1 MAWTKEQTDAINLD
15 HNNIIVS
22 AGAGSGKTA
31 VLTERVLRKIKS
43 GVHIDE
49 LLIMT
54 FTNAAAKEMKDRIR
68 KKLKKE
74 NMISELD
81 LIDSAYITTFD
92 SFSLSI
98 VKKYHYLLGL
108 DRNVGI
114 SDDALINIYK
124 KKLMDEI
131 FDEYYASGSIEFKHF
146 IKDFCYKDDEQ
157 LKALLL
163 KISDKLDMKIDK
175 KKYLNTYLDT
185 YYKDEFIDKA
195 ISSYFDVI
203 EKYKSYI
210 EEDIKNLSLYLDSKY
225 MERLNQVINPLLKAR
240 DYDEVVK
247 SIEFRLPNIDKD
259 ADTEAKNIK
268 KEISSIVTNIKSL
281 CVYENTE
288 QIREEILSTKSNMGL
303 IIEILNLFDNN
314 FSKIKQ
320 ENNMYSFNDI
330 SRFAI
335 KIVEENLSV
344 RDELT
349 NKFNEIM
356 VDEYQDTNDIQEY
369 FVSLISKNN
378 VYMVGDIKQS
388 IYRFRNANPN
398 IFKNKYDLYAN
409 TDSGIKIDLLKN
421 FRSRKEVL
429 DNINL
434 VFNNLMFDDLGGA
447 DYRKSHQMVF
457 GNNTYIEEG
466 KTNQNYDFEILTYK
480 KEDTKFSDTEKE
492 IFAIGKDIKEKI
504 ENNYLIFDKDMLIL
518 RKAEY
523 SDFVI
528 LLDRTR
534 DFDLYK
540 KVFEYLGIPLT
551 LYKDEEIKSS
561 SDILI
566 IKNILKLEEAIDKES
581 FDNSFKYAY
590 LSLGRSFLFEL
601 SDEELFHTI
610 KTGNYKDTIIYKKCE
625 ELYNY
630 YYEVSPKVFFLKL
643 LEIFNYE
650 ENLLKLTDV
659 KVGRVRLEYFYNLLN
674 DFESNGMTISD
685 FVDYLENIFENDTKK
700 TFSLNTSESNS
711 VKIMTIHKSKGLEY
725 PVCYFAGFTKKFS
738 FRELN
743 DSILFSNKYGLII
756 PYFNNYQKD
765 TIYKTLLKLDTKEE
779 ELSEKIRLLYV
790 ALTRAKEKMIIVMP
804 EFDSEKL
811 IENPS
816 NYQKNMMTS
825 FKDMM
830 YFTYN
835 YIEEYIKKIEVDCT
849 KDYLINKSS
858 SDNNSLLVE
867 DNLRVLE
874 KSFSKEVLKEE
885 HFSKN
890 VVSLNSLEDIS
901 KMKLGTKIHEIFEL
915 IDFNNPDYDVIS
927 NKEKELVEAF
937 LNQKIIKDN
946 LNSKMYK
953 EYEFIY
959 QKDNEFKTGIIDL
972 MIENTDTIIIIDY
985 KLKNVLDDAYT
996 KQLEGYR
1003 EAISKRT
1010 NKKIELYLYSILD
1023 KELKPIS

>member
-447 DYRKSHQMVF
+447 AYRKSHQMVF

-601 SDEELFHTI
+601 
-610 KTGNYKDTIIYKKCE
+610 TGCG
-625 ELYNY
+625 
-630 YYEVSPKVFFLKL
+630 PAAR
-643 LEIFNYE
+643 
-650 ENLLKLTDV
+650 
-659 KVGRVRLEYFYNLLN
+659 GWR
-674 DFESNGMTISD
+674 
-685 FVDYLENIFENDTKK
+685 
-700 TFSLNTSESNS
+700 
-711 VKIMTIHKSKGLEY
+711 
-725 PVCYFAGFTKKFS
+725 
-738 FRELN
+738 
-743 DSILFSNKYGLII
+743 
-756 PYFNNYQKD
+756 
-765 TIYKTLLKLDTKEE
+765 
-779 ELSEKIRLLYV
+779 
-790 ALTRAKEKMIIVMP
+790 
-804 EFDSEKL
+804 
-811 IENPS
+811 
-816 NYQKNMMTS
+816 
-825 FKDMM
+825 
-830 YFTYN
+830 
-835 YIEEYIKKIEVDCT
+835 
-849 KDYLINKSS
+849 
-858 SDNNSLLVE
+858 
-867 DNLRVLE
+867 
-874 KSFSKEVLKEE
+874 
-885 HFSKN
+885 
-890 VVSLNSLEDIS
+890 
-901 KMKLGTKIHEIFEL
+901 
-915 IDFNNPDYDVIS
+915 
-927 NKEKELVEAF
+927 
-937 LNQKIIKDN
+937 
-946 LNSKMYK
+946 
-953 EYEFIY
+953 
-959 QKDNEFKTGIIDL
+959 
-972 MIENTDTIIIIDY
+972 
-985 KLKNVLDDAYT
+985 
-996 KQLEGYR
+996 
-1003 EAISKRT
+1003 
-1010 NKKIELYLYSILD
+1010 
-1023 KELKPIS
+1023 

>member
-1 MAWTKEQTDAINLD
+1 
-15 HNNIIVS
+15 
-22 AGAGSGKTA
+22 
-31 VLTERVLRKIKS
+31 
-43 GVHIDE
+43 
-49 LLIMT
+49 
-54 FTNAAAKEMKDRIR
+54 
-68 KKLKKE
+68 
-74 NMISELD
+74 
-81 LIDSAYITTFD
+81 
-92 SFSLSI
+92 
-98 VKKYHYLLGL
+98 
-108 DRNVGI
+108 
-114 SDDALINIYK
+114 
-124 KKLMDEI
+124 MDEI

-210 EEDIKNLSLYLDSKY
+210 EEDIKNLSLYLDLKY

-281 CVYENTE
+281 CVYENIE
-288 QIREEILSTKSNMGL
+288 QIREEILSTKSNMRL

-447 DYRKSHQMVF
+447 AYRKSHQMVF

-480 KEDTKFSDTEKE
+480 KEDTKFSDAEKE

-540 KVFEYLGIPLT
+540 KVFEYLKIPLT

-561 SDILI
+561 NDILI
-566 IKNILKLEEAIDKES
+566 IKNILKLEEAIDKEY

-601 SDEELFHTI
+601 SDEELFHTFTNNVII
-610 KTGNYKDTIIYKKCE
+610 KIQFIYKKCE

-630 YYEVSPKVFFLKL
+630 YYEAIPKVFFLKL

-674 DFESNGMTISD
+674 DFSKEGMTI
-685 FVDYLENIFENDTKK
+685 Y
-700 TFSLNTSESNS
+700 
-711 VKIMTIHKSKGLEY
+711 
-725 PVCYFAGFTKKFS
+725 
-738 FRELN
+738 
-743 DSILFSNKYGLII
+743 
-756 PYFNNYQKD
+756 
-765 TIYKTLLKLDTKEE
+765 
-779 ELSEKIRLLYV
+779 
-790 ALTRAKEKMIIVMP
+790 
-804 EFDSEKL
+804 EF
-811 IENPS
+811 
-816 NYQKNMMTS
+816 
-825 FKDMM
+825 F
-830 YFTYN
+830 
-835 YIEEYIKKIEVDCT
+835 
-849 KDYLINKSS
+849 DYLII
-858 SDNNSLLVE
+858 
-867 DNLRVLE
+867 
-874 KSFSKEVLKEE
+874 FLKMIP
-885 HFSKN
+885 K
-890 VVSLNSLEDIS
+890 
-901 KMKLGTKIHEIFEL
+901 KLF
-915 IDFNNPDYDVIS
+915 P
-927 NKEKELVEAF
+927 
-937 LNQKIIKDN
+937 
-946 LNSKMYK
+946 
-953 EYEFIY
+953 
-959 QKDNEFKTGIIDL
+959 
-972 MIENTDTIIIIDY
+972 
-985 KLKNVLDDAYT
+985 
-996 KQLEGYR
+996 
-1003 EAISKRT
+1003 
-1010 NKKIELYLYSILD
+1010 
-1023 KELKPIS
+1023 